1 MAKSIIQTERECFVC
16 RSTQNLQEHHVFYG
30 TANRKQSEKYGMT
43 VWLCQMHHTGNRGV
57 HFDKALDTKLKE
69 IGQKKFEETHSREEF
84 IKIFGRNYL

>member
-1 MAKSIIQTERECFVC
+1 MAKSIIQKEKECFIC
-16 RSTQNLQEHHVFYG
+16 RITNNLHCHHIYGG

-84 IKIFGRNYL
+84 IKTFGRNYL

>member
-1 MAKSIIQTERECFVC
+1 MAKSIIQNEKECFVC

-57 HFDKALDTKLKE
+57 HFDKVLDTKLKE

>member
-1 MAKSIIQTERECFVC
+1 MAKPIIQKEKECFVC
-16 RSTQNLQEHHVFYG
+16 RSTQNLQEHHIFYG
-30 TANRKQSEKYGMT
+30 TANRRMSEMHGMT

-84 IKIFGRNYL
+84 IKVFGRNYL